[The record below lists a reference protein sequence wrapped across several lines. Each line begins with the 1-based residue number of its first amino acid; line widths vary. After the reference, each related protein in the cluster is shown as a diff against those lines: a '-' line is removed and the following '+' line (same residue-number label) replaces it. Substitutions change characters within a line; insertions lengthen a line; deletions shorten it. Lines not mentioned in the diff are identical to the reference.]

1 MDRVAELEREVS
13 QLTTRNSKLENRVGS
28 LESENERLREELR
41 LALHRAFGKSSE
53 KIPGQDDLPF
63 EDLKDEETPES
74 IETHVIEA
82 HERRTRAGRKPLAD
96 SLPRTEV
103 FHDLADAQKLCACG
117 HQMTKIGEDLHE
129 KLVMVPAK
137 VWVDRH
143 HYAKYA
149 CKHCQGLAD
158 ESKPAVVKAAGEPD
172 LFPRSIVSAPL
183 LAHLWIAKFCDHLP
197 FYRQE
202 AGFARI
208 GAEIS
213 RQDMVNWTMKVSTQL
228 EPLIGLLDQTIRD
241 GPVIQ
246 MDETPVKVLK
256 LERTGKDGQGYM
268 WLARGGPAEHP
279 TVRYRFAPGRGNEHA
294 KTYLGAFSGFL
305 QTDGYAG
312 YDTALAGGKITH
324 VGCWAHARRKFVE
337 AEKASPSNLSKDA
350 IGRIKK
356 LYELEKGC
364 RDHAKRFSLDAEH
377 FLAHRQQLIEGHLE
391 ELKQWLDREG
401 ARRLPS
407 GATGK
412 AIAYTVSQWSKL
424 VAFLGHADLTPDN
437 NRAENAIRPFVLG
450 RKNWMF
456 HGNDAG
462 AEASCRVYSLIETA
476 KLNGWEPWAYLSELL
491 RLLPMIRLSGDW
503 QSLLPWTIPKPAKN

>member
-1 MDRVAELEREVS
+1 MDRAVELEHENIK
-13 QLTTRNSKLENRVGS
+13 LKTYAAKLEADLKRVQ
-28 LESENERLREELR
+28 EELR
-41 LALHRAFGKSSE
+41 LALQRHFGKSSE
-53 KIPGQDDLPF
+53 KVVGQEELAF
-63 EDLKDEETPES
+63 EDLENDETPQS
-74 IETHVIEA
+74 IETVVIA
-82 HERRTRAGRKPLAD
+82 QHERRSKAGRKRLAD
-96 SLPRTEV
+96 SLPRTDV
-103 FHDLADAQKLCACG
+103 FHDLTEAEKTCACG
-117 HQMTKIGEDLHE
+117 HQLVKIREDLSE

-143 HYAKYA
+143 HHSKYA

-158 ESKPAVVKAAGEPD
+158 ESKPGVIRAAGEPD

-183 LAHLWIAKFCDHLP
+183 LAHIWTAKFCDHLP
-197 FYRQE
+197 FYRQQY
-202 AGFARI
+202 GFVRI

-213 RQDMVNWTMKVSTQL
+213 RQDMVNWTMKVTGELQ
-228 EPLIGLLDQTIRD
+228 PLIGLIDKAIRD
-241 GPVIQ
+241 GPIIQ

-268 WLARGGPAEHP
+268 WLARGGPAERP
-279 TVRYRFAPGRGNEHA
+279 AVRYRFAPGRGSEHA
-294 KTYLGAFSGFL
+294 KSFLGNFSGFL

-312 YDTALAGGKITH
+312 YDTALAGSSITH

-364 RDHAKRFSLDAEH
+364 RDHAKLFGLDAEH
-377 FLAHRQQLIEGHLE
+377 FVAHRRELVEGPLHD
-391 ELKQWLDREG
+391 LKAWLDRQ
-401 ARRLPS
+401 AAQTLPS

-412 AIAYTVSQWSKL
+412 AIAYTVGQWDKL
-424 VAFLGHADLTPDN
+424 VAFLGHANLTPDN

-456 HGNDAG
+456 HGNESG

-476 KLNGWEPWAYLSELL
+476 KLNSWEPWAYLNELL
-491 RLLPMIRLSGDW
+491 GRLPAVRQTGDW
-503 QSLLPWTIPKPAKN
+503 ASLLPWSLPKPAKN

>member
-1 MDRVAELEREVS
+1 MDRVAELEKEVS
-13 QLTTRNSKLENRVGS
+13 QLTTRNAKLEADLRRVQ
-28 LESENERLREELR
+28 EELR
-41 LALHRAFGKSSE
+41 LALHRQFGKSSE
-53 KIPGQDDLPF
+53 KLPGQDDLPF
-63 EDLKDEETPES
+63 EDLQDDETPES
-74 IETHVIEA
+74 IETVVIAQHV
-82 HERRTRAGRKPLAD
+82 RRSKAGRKRLAD

-103 FHDLADAQKLCACG
+103 FHDLTEAEKACACG
-117 HQMTKIGEDLHE
+117 HQMTKIGEDVSE

-137 VWVDRH
+137 LWVDRH
-143 HYAKYA
+143 HHAKYA

-158 ESKPAVVKAAGEPD
+158 ESKPGVIRAAGEPD

-183 LAHLWIAKFCDHLP
+183 LAHIWTAKFCDHLP

-202 AGFARI
+202 AGFSRI

-213 RQDMVNWTMKVSTQL
+213 RQDMVNWTMKITRDL
-228 EPLIGLLDQTIRD
+228 EPLVVLIDKAIRE

-246 MDETPVKVLK
+246 MDETPVKVLR
-256 LERTGKDGQGYM
+256 LARTGKDGQGYM
-268 WLARGGPAEHP
+268 WLARGGPSDRPA
-279 TVRYRFAPGRGNEHA
+279 VRYRFAPGRGSEHA
-294 KTYLGAFSGFL
+294 KLYLGDFAGFL

-312 YDTALAGGKITH
+312 YDTALAGGSVTH
-324 VGCWAHARRKFVE
+324 VGCWAHARRKFVK

-364 RDHAKRFSLDAEH
+364 RDHAKRFGLDDAH
-377 FLAHRQQLIEGHLE
+377 FVAHRRQLIEGHLE
-391 ELKQWLDREG
+391 DLKQWLDREA
-401 ARRLPS
+401 ARTLPS

-412 AIAYTVSQWSKL
+412 AIAYTVGQRDKL
-424 VAFLGHADLTPDN
+424 AAFLGHADLTPDN

-456 HGNDAG
+456 HGNEAG

-476 KLNGWEPWAYLSELL
+476 KLNDWEPWAYLSELL
-491 RLLPMIRLSGDW
+491 GRLPVIRQTGDW
-503 QSLLPWTIPKPAKN
+503 PSLLPWNLPKPRKN